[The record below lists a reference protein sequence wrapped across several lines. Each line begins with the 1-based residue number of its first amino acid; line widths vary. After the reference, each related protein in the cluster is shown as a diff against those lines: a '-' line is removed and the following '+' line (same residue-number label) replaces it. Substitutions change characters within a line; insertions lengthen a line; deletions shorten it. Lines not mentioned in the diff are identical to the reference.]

1 MKKAELVDVLVAE
14 VEGLT
19 QEKASKAINVVFE
32 TLGKALI
39 EGDAYSQDKFGTFKV
54 VERAARK
61 GRNPQTGEVIDI
73 PAKLAVK
80 FVPSQHLKDGVN
92 GEEK

>member
-1 MKKAELVDVLVAE
+1 MKKAELVTVLVSE

-19 QEKASKAINVVFE
+19 QEKASQTINVIFE
-32 TLGKALI
+32 TLGEALI
-39 EGDAYSQDKFGTFKV
+39 KGDSYSQDKFGTFKV

-92 GEEK
+92 EQ